1 MEDFSMT
8 EYTVGS
14 GGDFVTLAAAA
25 KAVKAGD
32 VVHIRAGVYRE
43 LLTLDTPRVA
53 WVGEPGAVIDGGW
66 DGKTKTE
73 SWANQVTFKAPGVT
87 VRGLTIRNC
96 PGRGV
101 AILADD
107 PTLEKCIVENTY
119 RGAILVGDS
128 TGAPISGVTIR
139 GNVFRRMSLA
149 WDVGDRGKN
158 GRSVNG
164 SFNVQNVRSHNA
176 KGEARP
182 SVIEDNVLHDGN
194 GEAYN
199 IGRGS
204 EDVLVIGNEA
214 YSTSHVG
221 YYTNHAARTIFER
234 NIFYHIPNPKYGGA
248 KGDKY
253 SAAFVIGDEAG
264 IGEKGFPPS
273 HGTVIRGNVVV
284 NAGKFLQVRN
294 NKHNYDTKFLGT
306 VVEDNTFIAGPQTT
320 QGIMIQA
327 NVHGRPHKDSVVR
340 NNVIDMTHAAN
351 GAVIAAHPQGSG
363 VEFVGNAWS
372 RQPPAAL
379 RSPSDVVGTLG
390 IVRPDA
396 PRDKGLDLE
405 NYRPLPDSPLVR
417 GDGFVIG
424 ALAPKGGTPPEEPE
438 PPEEPPTD
446 PPEEPEPPE
455 EPDISDRVLEE
466 LRAVR
471 EMVMAALD
479 AGERALGAVDKLI
492 ALLESGSDI

>member
-1 MEDFSMT
+1 MT

-32 VVHIRAGVYRE
+32 VVHIWAGVYRE

-107 PTLEKCIVENTY
+107 PTLGKCIVENTY
-119 RGAILVGDS
+119 QGAILVGDS
-128 TGAPISGVTIR
+128 NGAPISGVTIR

-194 GEAYN
+194 GEGIN
-199 IGRGS
+199 VGRDSDGVIVRGNTVYS
-204 EDVLVIGNEA
+204 MAHVLVYI
-214 YSTSHVG
+214 
-221 YYTNHAARTIFER
+221 NHAQRTTIEGNR
-234 NIFYHIPNPKYGGA
+234 LYHIPNPKYGGP
-248 KGDKY
+248 KGDRQG
-253 SAAFVIGDEAG
+253 AGIVIGDEAG
-264 IGEKGFPPS
+264 IGEKGFEPS
-273 HGTVIRGNVVV
+273 YGTVIRGNTVV
-284 NAGKFLQVRN
+284 NTGSPLQVRN
-294 NKHNYDTKFLGT
+294 NEDNYDTQLRDT
-306 VVEDNTFIAGPQTT
+306 IIENNTFIAGPSTR
-320 QGIMIQA
+320 QGIMILSNQR
-327 NVHGRPHKDSVVR
+327 GRPHKNNIFR

-424 ALAPKGGTPPEEPE
+424 ALAPKGSTPPEEPE
-438 PPEEPPTD
+438 PPEEPS
-446 PPEEPEPPE
+446 
-455 EPDISDRVLEE
+455 ISEIVLEE

-471 EMVMAALD
+471 EKVMAALD
-479 AGERALGAVDKLI
+479 AGESALGAVDKLI